1 MRRTPQPWPLSWP
14 GTNTPTGLPVARPN
28 PSVMAETLDVYIWV
42 SNVDDLATELRAKG
56 AQIKGPIDRIYAM
69 RELIVRTAMCWP
81 LDRGEGGSPV
91 MCRRSL
97 QALRG
102 HG

>member
-1 MRRTPQPWPLSWP
+1 VRRTPQPWPLSWP

-69 RELIVRTAMCWP
+69 RELIVRDCNGYVLAF
-81 LDRGEGGSPV
+81 GQG
-91 MCRRSL
+91 
-97 QALRG
+97 
-102 HG
+102 